1 MGTVADTV
9 LSNGGKVMG
18 IIPQALVNLEVAHSG
33 LTELRVTNSMHE
45 RKMMMANLADGFI
58 ALPGGYGTFEEI
70 CEALTWAHLGL
81 HAKPCG
87 LLNTAGYYD
96 PLLTMF
102 DTAVREGFMP
112 ADHRSLLLADDN
124 PERLLQTMQDYR
136 PRETK
141 DWAIRA

>member
-1 MGTVADTV
+1 
-9 LSNGGKVMG
+9 
-18 IIPQALVNLEVAHSG
+18 
-33 LTELRVTNSMHE
+33 
-45 RKMMMANLADGFI
+45 
-58 ALPGGYGTFEEI
+58 
-70 CEALTWAHLGL
+70 LTWAHLGL